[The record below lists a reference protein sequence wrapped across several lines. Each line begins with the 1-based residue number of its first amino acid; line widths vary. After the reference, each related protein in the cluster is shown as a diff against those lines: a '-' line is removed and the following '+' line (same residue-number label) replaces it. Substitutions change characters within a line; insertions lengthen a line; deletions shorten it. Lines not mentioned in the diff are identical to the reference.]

1 MIPGSG
7 KTTQIPQF
15 LYQAGYAVD
24 HTIGV
29 TEPRRV
35 AAVSM
40 SKRVADEMCLTHE
53 QVSYLIRFEGNAT
66 DETKIKFMTDGVLL
80 REIENDF
87 LLRKYSVVVLDE
99 AHERSVHTDV
109 LIGFLTRIVPLR
121 LERGIPLKLV
131 IMSATLKLDD
141 FTGNDKLFV
150 KVPKP
155 PVINVQGRQFPVT
168 IHFNRHTDDDYVKVA
183 FRKVVKIHSTLPKGG
198 ILVFV
203 TGQQEVNQL
212 VRKLRRKFPLKNKN
226 NLQHKKKASSRS
238 EDDDE
243 EATLGKVTKKRKEK
257 KVPYREFYRYR
268 CTLTSIFLSL

>member
-1 MIPGSG
+1 MIG
-7 KTTQIPQF
+7 I
-15 LYQAGYAVD
+15 
-24 HTIGV
+24 

-40 SKRVADEMCLTHE
+40 SKRVADEMCLTHK
-53 QVSYLIRFEGNAT
+53 QVSYLIRFEGNVT

-87 LLRKYSVVVLDE
+87 LLRKYSVIVLDE

-121 LERGIPLKLV
+121 LKKGIPLKLV

-141 FTGNDKLFV
+141 FTENDKLFV
-150 KVPKP
+150 RVPKP

-168 IHFNRHTDDDYVKVA
+168 IHFNRYTHDDYVKMA
-183 FRKVVKIHSTLPKGG
+183 FKKVVKIHSTLPKGG

-212 VRKLRRKFPLKNKN
+212 VRKLQRKFPMKNMN
-226 NLQHKKKASSRS
+226 NAQHKKR
-238 EDDDE
+238 ETLHNDDGDDSE
-243 EATLGKVTKKRKEK
+243 EAALGKVMKKRKRK
-257 KVPYREFYRYR
+257 KVPYQQFYCYY
-268 CTLTSIFLSL
+268 CTVAPSSFLF